1 MSLQYAADHLID
13 AVRSLAA
20 SERPL
25 PERLQSA
32 WDEHIE
38 KLWQQPCL
46 TGDLL
51 REFRDLWFRYTA
63 QSDDPRNTKLR
74 NLTGPELVQ
83 AVGDV
88 VALSVRTSVAAANAT
103 GDEKLATLADLA

>member
-1 MSLQYAADHLID
+1 MSLEYAADHLND

-32 WDEHIE
+32 WDEHVE
-38 KLWQQPCL
+38 RLWQQPCL
-46 TGDLL
+46 TADLL
-51 REFRDLWFRYTA
+51 REFRDLWLRYTA
-63 QSDDPRNTKLR
+63 QSDDPRSTKLR
-74 NLTGPELVQ
+74 NLSGPELVQ
-83 AVGDV
+83 TVGEL
-88 VALSVRTSVAAANAT
+88 VALSIRTNVAAANAT